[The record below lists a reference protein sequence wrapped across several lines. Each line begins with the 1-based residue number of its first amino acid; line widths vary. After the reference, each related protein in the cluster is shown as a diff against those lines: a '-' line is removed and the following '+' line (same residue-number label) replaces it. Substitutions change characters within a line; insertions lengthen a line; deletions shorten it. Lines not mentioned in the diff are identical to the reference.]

1 MKVSAKLSNAII
13 SRMVQEGILKF
24 SSNGKQKLVV
34 RDAITAKIYD
44 DLARKFN
51 KPVREEDLSQLTT
64 PESKKQSQK
73 APQSDVLHQRFHDVL
88 QVSRSDLQ
96 MQNNNVG
103 TVLKRREGDSR
114 FSQDSA
120 KVDPRKLSE
129 EFHLKKS
136 KSEGK
141 SGGPSRLATFDQDSS
156 TFQQTRDKMGESS
169 FEPFAVAPV
178 ESSKKSFQKSGQK
191 QHRDESPELS
201 CSQNAELND
210 DSVSLPAQPMFQY
223 KRSRLQTSQ

>member
-1 MKVSAKLSNAII
+1 
-13 SRMVQEGILKF
+13 MVQEGILKF
-24 SSNGKQKLVV
+24 SSNGKQKHVV

-73 APQSDVLHQRFHDVL
+73 APHSDALHQKFHDVL

-96 MQNNNVG
+96 IQTNNVG
-103 TVLKRREGDSR
+103 TVLKRREKGDMR
-114 FSQDSA
+114 LSQDSA

-129 EFHLKKS
+129 EFHLKTS
-136 KSEGK
+136 KCEDK
-141 SGGPSRLATFDQDSS
+141 SGVPSRQATFDQDSS
-156 TFQQTRDKMGESS
+156 TFQQARDKLGESS
-169 FEPFAVAPV
+169 FEPFAVALV
-178 ESSKKSFQKSGQK
+178 DNSKKSFQKSGQK
-191 QHRDESPELS
+191 QCRDDSLELS

-210 DSVSLPAQPMFQY
+210 KSVSLPAQPMFQY
-223 KRSRLQTSQ
+223 KRPRLQSSQ